1 MSRGTKRRSNSSKNK
16 KSKKV
21 NKTKKTGRYTISS
34 YTRKRARALG
44 VDVRPSTRKNKKID
58 VFRNNIKVA
67 SIGALGYSDFT
78 TYSRKSKSKANERRR
93 LYHIRHKKD
102 SAKKGS
108 PGYYAA
114 KLLW

>member
-1 MSRGTKRRSNSSKNK
+1 MSRRTKRRSNS
-16 KSKKV
+16 SKKV
-21 NKTKKTGRYTISS
+21 NKTKKTGRYTISA

-44 VDVRPSTRKNKKID
+44 VDVRPSTRKGKKID
-58 VFRNNIKVA
+58 VFRNGKKVA
-67 SIGALGYSDFT
+67 SVGALGYNDFT
-78 TYSRKSKSKANERRR
+78 TFSRKSKSKANERRR

>member
-1 MSRGTKRRSNSSKNK
+1 MSSRYSISAYT
-16 KSKKV
+16 KSKA
-21 NKTKKTGRYTISS
+21 
-34 YTRKRARALG
+34 KRIG
-44 VDVRPSTRKNKKID
+44 VTVRPSTRKGKKID
-58 VFRNNIKVA
+58 VFKNQKKVA
-67 SIGALGYSDFT
+67 SIGAKGYEDFT

-102 SAKKGS
+102 SAKKGT